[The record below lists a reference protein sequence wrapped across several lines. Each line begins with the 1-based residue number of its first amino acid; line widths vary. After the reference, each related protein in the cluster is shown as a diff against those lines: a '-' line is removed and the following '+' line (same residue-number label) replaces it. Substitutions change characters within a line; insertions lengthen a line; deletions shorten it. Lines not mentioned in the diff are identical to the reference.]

1 MNTTTDVNTDL
12 IATCWTS
19 AGNVTPMAA
28 SEKSAFDIQD
38 RVREVAATGWSGIGI
53 AHDDLKH
60 IVETIGFPALRES
73 IAAAGLKYTEVE
85 LIDNWWEAAD
95 TRQLAGQTCTA
106 QVQEPP
112 PPLRARQ
119 CWQLSAPW
127 TATHFGPPPVAPASF
142 ASASVACSIT
152 LSMLKLDGFCR
163 GGNSL
168 KLFTNSPTIACAGTS
183 VNIRSAFHF
192 S

>member
-60 IVETIGFPALRES
+60 IVETIGFPALSES
-73 IAAAGLKYTEVE
+73 IAAAGLSTPKSNSSTTGGKPPIRGSSRVKRARRKFKSRRPHYVRGSVGSSVRLGRLLTSVR
-85 LIDNWWEAAD
+85 
-95 TRQLAGQTCTA
+95 RQSPLPAS
-106 QVQEPP
+106 PP
-112 PPLRARQ
+112 PP
-119 CWQLSAPW
+119 SPAPS
-127 TATHFGPPPVAPASF
+127 P
-142 ASASVACSIT
+142 
-152 LSMLKLDGFCR
+152 CR
-163 GGNSL
+163 
-168 KLFTNSPTIACAGTS
+168 C
-183 VNIRSAFHF
+183 
-192 S
+192 